1 MSRRSSK
8 PGSTTRTAPP
18 LLRCSRYTKAIRRW
32 RAPMSATPG
41 PEPSPRRAITSGST
55 ARACGSNLWCRMES
69 SSRVASTTTPSGATK
84 RLIMAE
90 ISNPLHLDLTVQGII
105 SRTLQNGGVRLMV
118 GAALLLAAH
127 AAFGQSTTHLAI
139 LEGTIRNEAGQVSP
153 NATVVVANERGRTDE
168 TGHYSIQVPVG
179 RDLVESRSVRPSS
192 GQ

>member
-1 MSRRSSK
+1 
-8 PGSTTRTAPP
+8 
-18 LLRCSRYTKAIRRW
+18 
-32 RAPMSATPG
+32 
-41 PEPSPRRAITSGST
+41 
-55 ARACGSNLWCRMES
+55 
-69 SSRVASTTTPSGATK
+69 
-84 RLIMAE
+84 
-90 ISNPLHLDLTVQGII
+90 
-105 SRTLQNGGVRLMV
+105 MV

-192 GQ
+192 GQSEFL